1 MTTTHEP
8 MRDTVC
14 IDHTGDLMQPCD
26 SDLQRR
32 RWAWKT
38 SDGTWRLVDNWRC
51 VSRGR
56 TIADAVLWVA
66 EGKR

>member
-8 MRDTVC
+8 RRNTVC
-14 IDHTGDLMQPCD
+14 TDDNGDLMQPHFRRD
-26 SDLQRR
+26 R
-32 RWAWKT
+32 RWAWK
-38 SDGTWRLVDNWRC
+38 DHDAWRLIDGGVC

-56 TIADAVLWVA
+56 TLADAVLWVA